1 MESCTIDLID
11 MHVHSCTGHINSG
24 GQVEV
29 GTLMSDES
37 LYERLGGM
45 YAIAGAV
52 DVLVD
57 RLFANAAVNANA
69 AVHAHHGD
77 PANAP
82 GYKFLVTAWSV
93 EATGGPKCYPGR
105 DMVVTH
111 DDLKINDQEF
121 DAVAVEIAATLNF
134 LGVPLPEQKEFMEI
148 IESYRS
154 QVITASP
161 AATPA

>member
-1 MESCTIDLID
+1 MAEA
-11 MHVHSCTGHINSG
+11 
-24 GQVEV
+24 
-29 GTLMSDES
+29 S
-37 LYERLGGM
+37 LYERLGGV

-69 AVHAHHGD
+69 AVHDHHGN

-93 EATGGPKCYPGR
+93 EAAGGPKCYPGR
-105 DMVVTH
+105 DMVETH
-111 DDLKINDQEF
+111 AELHINGPEF
-121 DAVAVEIAATLNF
+121 DAVAQEISATLNF
-134 LGVPLPEQKEFMEI
+134 LGVPEPEQKEFMEI

-154 QVITASP
+154 QVVTA
-161 AATPA
+161 